1 MTLPIEFE
9 ERMCSLLGDEYPA
22 FKAALTQGTAT
33 KGLITGIKAKKDV
46 IEDTLLIKP
55 LSYGGYTF
63 DFEGPGKH
71 PLHHAGGFYV
81 QDPSAIATG
90 AAIEPEAG
98 WRVLDTCASPG
109 GKSISYGSRIGDTGL
124 LISNEI
130 SPARAKVLASNIE
143 RMGLK
148 NTIVTNLPTDALGG
162 MYRGYFDLVIADV
175 PCSGEGMFRKYPEA
189 LAGWNLGMVSK
200 CAALGKEILEN
211 VYDTVKGG
219 GYLLFSTCTFAPEED
234 EEQIEAFLSRHTDFT
249 LCELPVPLKAVTAE
263 GIGGVGRR
271 FYPHISEGEG
281 QYICLLK
288 RDARTEEE
296 LLFKNTGRAPSRAE
310 MDVLN
315 AFLCENTDID
325 PASLAVYACRDGLR
339 ALSTAHPMADKGV
352 FAYGVNLGSVE
363 KGVFR
368 PHHQLF
374 SAYGDRFKRVADLDE
389 GQARLYLTGNVIP
402 YDIENGWC
410 ALSYMGATLGGGKAT
425 GGIIKN
431 HYPKGL
437 RN

>member
-1 MTLPIEFE
+1 MNLPTEFE
-9 ERMCSLLGDEYPA
+9 KRMSLLLGDEYPA
-22 FKAALTQGTAT
+22 FKRALTEGEAT
-33 KGLITGIKAKKDV
+33 KGLITGIKAKKEV
-46 IEDTLLIKP
+46 IEATLSVKALP
-55 LSYGGYTF
+55 YGGYTF
-63 DFEGPGKH
+63 DFDGPGKH
-71 PLHHAGGFYV
+71 PLHHAGAFYV

-90 AAIEPEAG
+90 ASIAPEAG

-109 GKSISYGSRIGDTGL
+109 GKSISYGSRIGDSGL

-130 SPARAKVLASNIE
+130 SASRAKVLASNIE

-148 NTIVTNLPTDALGG
+148 NTIVTNLPTDALGR

-189 LAGWNLGMVSK
+189 LSGWNPGMVDK
-200 CAALGKEILEN
+200 CATLGKEILEN

-219 GYLLFSTCTFAPEED
+219 GYLLFSTCTFSPKED
-234 EEQIEAFLSRHTDFT
+234 EEQIEAFLAGHPDFT
-249 LCELPVPLKAVTAE
+249 LWELPEALKAVTAP
-263 GIGGVGRR
+263 GIGGIGRR

-288 RDARTEEE
+288 RTSTEEE
-296 LLFKNTGRAPSRAE
+296 DILFKNAGKAPSPAD
-310 MDVLN
+310 MDILN
-315 AFLCENTDID
+315 AFLRENTDID

-339 ALSTAHPMADKGV
+339 ALSDAHPMAEKGV
-352 FAYGVNLGSVE
+352 FAYGVNLGRVE
-363 KGVFR
+363 KGIFH

-374 SAYGDRFKRVADLDE
+374 SAYGHRFRRKADLDE
-389 GQARLYLTGNVIP
+389 AKARLYLTGNVVP

-410 ALSYMGATLGGGKAT
+410 AVTYLGAALGGGKAS